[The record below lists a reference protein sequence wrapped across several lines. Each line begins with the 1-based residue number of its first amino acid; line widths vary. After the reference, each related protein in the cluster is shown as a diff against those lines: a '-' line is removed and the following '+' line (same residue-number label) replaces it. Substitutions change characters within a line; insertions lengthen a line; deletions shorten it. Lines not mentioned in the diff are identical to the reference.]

1 MDLGLGDGRA
11 EGQRGQRGEPG
22 QIRRS
27 VVRRSWGGKGRTIV
41 QDPWWQKAKGKR
53 LQGGRK
59 RCSCH
64 NGHHQWD
71 GHVPVTWRFA
81 VARRGRRVLRTLPAQ
96 TEGK

>member
-27 VVRRSWGGKGRTIV
+27 VVQRSWGGKGRTIV

-53 LQGGRK
+53 YKGDGRGARVITAIIIGTVMYRLPGG
-59 RCSCH
+59 SPSF
-64 NGHHQWD
+64 G
-71 GHVPVTWRFA
+71 G
-81 VARRGRRVLRTLPAQ
+81 G
-96 TEGK
+96 GGY